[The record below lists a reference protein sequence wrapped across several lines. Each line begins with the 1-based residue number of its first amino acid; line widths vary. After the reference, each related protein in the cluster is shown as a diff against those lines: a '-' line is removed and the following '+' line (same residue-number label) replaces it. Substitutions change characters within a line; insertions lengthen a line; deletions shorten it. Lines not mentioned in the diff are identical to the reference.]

1 MHRTLFLSCALALVC
16 GSVAAAQTRSITGRV
31 ADSATTRP
39 LTSGQVSVA
48 GTTIVVPIK
57 DDGTFIV
64 QAPARNVTL
73 DVRSI
78 GYKHATVSVRSEET
92 SVQVGLVKDYFQLEA
107 VVVTGQATSIERK
120 NVAIAVSSVEA
131 AALTQA
137 PTPSIEAALQ
147 GKVAGGTFLN
157 NTGAPGGGMRVQLR
171 GVTTVIGQN
180 SPLYVVDGLVVS
192 DVAIPPGTN
201 PVTRASGSSLDAGS
215 QESPVNRIADLNPND
230 IETIEILK
238 GAAASAIY
246 GSKASNGVILVTTKR
261 GRAGAPLFNVMQRV
275 GRSQLSFKNGYR
287 RFQTLA
293 DATTAF
299 GPQAANFW
307 KQDYTAY
314 NLEDY
319 IYDNHP
325 LSHET
330 VASVSGGNETTRYFA
345 SGELKHDG
353 GIVLNTFAD
362 KQALRLNLDQSVMSR
377 LTLSVNE
384 NVVHTSADRGLF
396 GNDNSATTLGEVV
409 NNVPNF
415 IDLRATCPDG
425 SRQVLCEGGVYP
437 VNPFQASNPLQTA
450 ALLKIPETV
459 WRNITTARLTFEAL
473 QTSRQSLRLLVNGGA
488 DIFNQK
494 DVVDAPPELQFAP
507 ANGLPGTHALA
518 YSQNINYSV
527 GANLV
532 HEFTPANGAF
542 KATTSVGVQKE
553 SRDLSISRTVGQNLL
568 GGVLS
573 LQTATN
579 FTLGESRSRVVDAG
593 MFAQE
598 EFLALN
604 ERLFLTAGIRG
615 DKSSNNGQAN
625 ETFYYPKASAS
636 YRLTS
641 LPHVEEAK
649 IRMAYGQSGN
659 QPLYGQKFTNLQSG
673 NQDGIGGFQI
683 SGTAG
688 AANIKPERQRE
699 IEVGLDGT
707 MLDSRVNLDLTWFE
721 KRITDLLLNR
731 SLAASTGFG
740 SERFNGGVMRTRG
753 IEASVGLVPIRN
765 GALTWN
771 TRLNF
776 ARNRSLIMSLP
787 VPSFQ
792 VGGSFQRGSNIIQEG
807 HSPTELW
814 GNDTLPG
821 ASKGNIQITVASLGD
836 QTPRYTL
843 GMANDLTFKGFSFY
857 ALLDQRKGTFL
868 AAGTLR
874 RAVQARN
881 SPDYDD
887 PSSTG
892 GKLGDEQLLY
902 NPSVTRV
909 FVDDASFIKLREA
922 RVGWEVPQ
930 SVVQRLHARARYL
943 RLNLSGRDLWQHTPY
958 RGGDPEVNNFGFSDA
973 LGGVREVGIYPP
985 SRSFWLTLDWGF

>member
-1 MHRTLFLSCALALVC
+1 LLSAT
-16 GSVAAAQTRSITGRV
+16 SAAAQTRTITGRV
-31 ADSATTRP
+31 SDSATTQP
-39 LTSGQVSVA
+39 LTVGQVFVA
-48 GTTIVVPIK
+48 GTSFVSTIK
-57 DDGTFIV
+57 DDGSFAV
-64 QAPARNVTL
+64 QAPSQAVTL
-73 DVRSI
+73 SVRSI
-78 GYKHATVSVRSEET
+78 GYKRANVPVRADQA
-92 SVQVGLVKDYFQLEA
+92 SVQIGLAKDYFQLEA
-107 VVVTGQATSIERK
+107 VVVTGQVTSIERK
-120 NVAIAVSSVEA
+120 NLSIAVSTVDAE
-131 AALTQA
+131 ALTQA

-147 GKVAGGTFLN
+147 GKVAGGQFLN

-192 DVAIPPGTN
+192 DVAISPGTN
-201 PVTRASGSSLDAGS
+201 PVTRASGSALDAGN

-230 IETIEILK
+230 IETIEVLK

-246 GSKASNGVILVTTKR
+246 GSKASNGVILVTTKK
-261 GRAGAPLFNVMQRV
+261 GRAGAPTFTVLQRV

-293 DATTAF
+293 DATNAF

-330 VASVSGGNETTRYFA
+330 MASVSGGTETTRYFV
-345 SGELKHDG
+345 SGEMKHDG
-353 GIVLNTFAD
+353 GIVLNTYAD
-362 KQALRLNLDQSVMSR
+362 KDAMRLNVDQTITPR
-377 LTLSVNE
+377 ITLALNT

-459 WRNITTARLTFEAL
+459 WRNITTARLEYQPL
-473 QTSRQSLRLLVNGGA
+473 QTQRNSIRVLVTGGA

-507 ANGLPGTHALA
+507 ANGLPGTHAIA
-518 YSQNINYSV
+518 YSQNINYSAS
-527 GANLV
+527 ANLV
-532 HEFTPANGAF
+532 HQFTPLSGAF
-542 KATTSVGVQKE
+542 RATTSVGVQKE
-553 SRDLSISRTVGQNLL
+553 SRDLSVSRSVGQNLL

-579 FTLGESRSRVVDAG
+579 FTLGETRTRVVDAG
-593 MFAQE
+593 AFAQE
-598 EFLALN
+598 ELLMLH
-604 ERLFLTAGIRG
+604 ERLFLTAGIRA
-615 DKSSNNGQAN
+615 DQTSNDGRAN
-625 ETFYYPKASAS
+625 ESFYYPKASAS
-636 YRLTS
+636 YRLS

-649 IRMAYGQSGN
+649 LRVAYGQSGN
-659 QPLYGQKFTNLQSG
+659 QPLYGQKFTNLQSS

-683 SGTAG
+683 AGTAG
-688 AANIKPERQRE
+688 AADIKPERQRE
-699 IEVGLDGT
+699 IEVGFDGT
-707 MLDSRVNLDLTWFE
+707 LLDSRVNLDLTWFE

-731 SLAASTGFG
+731 SLAASTGYS

-753 IEASVGLVPIRN
+753 TEAAIGLVPIRN
-765 GALTWN
+765 QVVTWNARLTW
-771 TRLNF
+771 
-776 ARNRSLIMSLP
+776 AQNRSLIMSLP

-792 VGGSFQRGSNIIQEG
+792 IGGSFQRGSNIIQEG

-821 ASKGNIQITVASLGD
+821 ASKGTIQIAVVSIGD
-836 QTPRYTL
+836 QTPRYSL
-843 GMANDLTFKGFSFY
+843 GLTNDLTFKSFSFHT
-857 ALLDQRKGTFL
+857 LLDQRKGTLL
-868 AAGTLR
+868 AAGTRR
-874 RAVQARN
+874 RAVQAKN
-881 SPDYDD
+881 SPDYDE
-887 PSSTG
+887 PGVLS

-922 RVGWEVPQ
+922 RIGWDLPR
-930 SVVQRLHARARYL
+930 SVVDRLHGRARYL

-958 RGGDPEVNNFGFSDA
+958 RGGDPEVTNFGFSDA